1 MSHTPFVA
9 ALALLL
15 GSAAAACGSD
25 TPDPTRRRPRLRPRP
40 RRCTWSAPA
49 RAGRPWSC
57 SRGST
62 PRVTPSPRWPRTWPV
77 PGRPAGTTAPAPGR
91 APPCPTTHR
100 IHRPARP
107 RRSCTT
113 RCRPRGSRRRIVVL
127 GWSYGGLVA
136 QAFAATYPDDIA
148 GLVLQDTAVRAQF
161 TDPTLREND
170 EGQGV
175 VWSEGGRDVDTEAL
189 LTELAD
195 LDFGDLPVAVLSQD
209 ATGPWA
215 QAWYAAH
222 DGLARMSSD
231 SVHVVGVGSGH
242 VMHEDVPALVSATV
256 AAMVTA
262 LRDGTRLSPCDARF
276 TKPGRQLPGLLRA
289 WVRPPCSRPRAPT
302 ARTRPGWHSRRAGP
316 GPSGRPGP
324 ARPRRRRPPRRRR

>member
-1 MSHTPFVA
+1 MSHIPFVA

-25 TPDPTRRRPRLRPRP
+25 TPDTDPATS
-40 RRCTWSAPA
+40 SAPA
-49 RAGRPWSC
+49 PAAAMHMECSGEGGPTVVLLAGLDTSGDTFTSLAADLAGSGQACWYDRAGT
-57 SRGST
+57 GSS
-62 PRVTPSPRWPRTWPV
+62 PALPDDAPDPSPGSSATELHDALSTE
-77 PGRPAGTTAPAPGR
+77 GIEAPY
-91 APPCPTTHR
+91 
-100 IHRPARP
+100 
-107 RRSCTT
+107 
-113 RCRPRGSRRRIVVL
+113 VVL

-136 QAFAATYPDDIA
+136 QAFAATYPDYVA

-276 TKPGRQLPGLLRA
+276 TNPGGSCRDFSG
-289 WVRPPCSRPRAPT
+289 WVRPPCSRPRGPS

-316 GPSGRPGP
+316 APAGRPGP